1 MTDRKTGA
9 KILSGVVDPESQGS
23 EVIGGVS
30 TTRITG
36 TIPPEIAKIMDPAAK
51 KSSRLTVWTSE
62 DGWHRAVQTLVDPG
76 PG

>member
-1 MTDRKTGA
+1 LSGCSSQ
-9 KILSGVVDPESQGS
+9 ILSGAVDPESRGS

-51 KSSRLTVWTSE
+51 KPSRSTVWITDE
-62 DGWHRAVQTLVDPG
+62 PVNPE
-76 PG
+76 